1 MTALTPLYKP
11 DKLETPNGAASTKVA
26 NARTAIE
33 GQRKTISDEYEAA
46 RSKVLERIKHELEQL
61 QCTAQRGKKNL
72 KSPIFKVNLYSKST
86 GALNFQNF
94 SLDIEAL
101 AKQGGPPGRMRRKT
115 RARGEAGGFL
125 AEREKAQI
133 LKSPR
138 GGVLYSR
145 FTGVYVAHLLV
156 Y

>member
-61 QCTAQRGKKNL
+61 QCTAQRGKK
-72 KSPIFKVNLYSKST
+72 KSEKSH
-86 GALNFQNF
+86 FQSEF
-94 SLDIEAL
+94 I
-101 AKQGGPPGRMRRKT
+101 
-115 RARGEAGGFL
+115 
-125 AEREKAQI
+125 
-133 LKSPR
+133 
-138 GGVLYSR
+138 
-145 FTGVYVAHLLV
+145 
-156 Y
+156 